1 MSPNLHAHLPHGIG
15 RWCLYASILLAPGSF
30 VILPVMWLLR
40 LCVRKDY
47 CHARDVARY
56 CGISLGQ

>member
-1 MSPNLHAHLPHGIG
+1 MRPNPNAHSRHGLG
-15 RWCLYASILLAPGSF
+15 KWGLYAVMLLAPGAF

-56 CGISLGQ
+56 CGISLGH

>member
-1 MSPNLHAHLPHGIG
+1 MSPKLKAHLPRGLG
-15 RWCLYASILLAPGSF
+15 KWALYAVMLLAPGSF

-40 LCVRKDY
+40 LCARKDY

-56 CGISLGQ
+56 CGISLGH